1 MLKFRRT
8 NAKTCHLFSIT
19 ELRVVSPNISLFPVW
34 EGEFGVSQ
42 VRLICT
48 LNGYFPKNL
57 SVEWQQNKQQLT
69 QIQPTER
76 HLQSV
81 EGGEKTY
88 SLTSEIE
95 PNMEEWT
102 RGSNFTC
109 KFIHKENKDEK
120 TTSICHSKCEE
131 TLESLF

>member
-1 MLKFRRT
+1 MKFRRT

-57 SVEWQQNKQQLT
+57 SVEWQQNKQHFLRLSPVDSLPGVTITCRVTHGNTTLSIKNKQKNKDT
-69 QIQPTER
+69 
-76 HLQSV
+76 LQSH
-81 EGGEKTY
+81 
-88 SLTSEIE
+88 LL
-95 PNMEEWT
+95 N
-102 RGSNFTC
+102 
-109 KFIHKENKDEK
+109 
-120 TTSICHSKCEE
+120 
-131 TLESLF
+131 